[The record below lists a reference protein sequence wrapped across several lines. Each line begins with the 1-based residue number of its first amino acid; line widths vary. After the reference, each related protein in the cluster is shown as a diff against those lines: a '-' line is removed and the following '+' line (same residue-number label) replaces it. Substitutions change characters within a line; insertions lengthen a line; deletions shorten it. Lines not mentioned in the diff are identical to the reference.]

1 MSTPVVEMY
10 IDPLC
15 PWAWLTSRW
24 LHEAEKVRPLTVVT
38 KVLSLGEVNAAN
50 EDHRE
55 FFERTAPVL
64 RLLVAARRAGGE
76 AAIRAVYTELGE
88 AQHERDLS
96 LAEEST
102 LRTAAQAAGVDASL
116 VDAAIRDQG
125 GLQAEVL
132 AEHRGAVERGAFG
145 VPTLSVDGSPAYFGP
160 IVDRRITG
168 EEAGRLWDIALP
180 LLLHPHVF
188 ELKRTRTGEPDI
200 GRTRLR
206 EAVGAASG

>member
-1 MSTPVVEMY
+1 MSTPIVEMY

-15 PWAWLTSRW
+15 PWAWLSSRW
-24 LHEAEKVRPLTVVT
+24 LLEAEKVRPFTVVT
-38 KVLSLGEVNAAN
+38 KVFSLGEVNAEN
-50 EDHRE
+50 EDYRE
-55 FFERTAPVL
+55 FFEVAARSL

-88 AQHERDLS
+88 AHHERDLP
-96 LAEEST
+96 LAEDAT
-102 LRTAAQAAGVDASL
+102 LRAAAQAAGLDAAL
-116 VDAAIRDQG
+116 VDAAINDED

-132 AEHRGAVERGAFG
+132 AEYQDAVERGAFG

-168 EEAGRLWDIALP
+168 EEAGALWDIALP

-188 ELKRTRTGEPDI
+188 ELKRNRTGEPDI
-200 GRTRLR
+200 GKVRLR
-206 EAVGAASG
+206 EAVGAATS